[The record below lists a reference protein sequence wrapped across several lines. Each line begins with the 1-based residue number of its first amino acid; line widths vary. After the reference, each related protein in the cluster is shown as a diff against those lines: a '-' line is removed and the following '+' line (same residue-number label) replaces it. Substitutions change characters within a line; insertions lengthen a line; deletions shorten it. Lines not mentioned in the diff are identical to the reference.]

1 MKTRTDNR
9 PTAIPVGESL
19 DGSSRLIH
27 RPMPNDGDMD
37 ITPMIDITFLLL
49 IFFLVA
55 TRMDTESAIELPAAR
70 NGTAVAAKSA
80 VIFTVTRGDGEG
92 AFVFQGDGAVSEN
105 LLPTTDLAKQEQEI
119 MAYVEAGLNA
129 RIPKRHVIIKA
140 EREVKHREVARVA
153 KAVGQLPD
161 VPLYVAVYEE
171 Q

>member
-1 MKTRTDNR
+1 MTGDRQQ
-9 PTAIPVGESL
+9 TAIPIDEAL
-19 DGSSRLIH
+19 DGSMRLVH

-55 TRMDTESAIELPAAR
+55 TRMDTESAIELPDAR
-70 NGTAVAAKSA
+70 NGTAVAAKNA
-80 VIFTVTRGDGEG
+80 VIITVTRGEGEQ
-92 AFVFQGDGAVSEN
+92 AFVYKGDGTASEN
-105 LLPTTDLAKQEQEI
+105 LLSATDLAQQEQDI
-119 MAYVEAGLNA
+119 AAHVEAGLNA
-129 RIPKRHVIIKA
+129 SIPKEHVIIKA

-153 KAVGQLPD
+153 KAAGQVPD

>member
-1 MKTRTDNR
+1 MSGENQR
-9 PTAIPVGESL
+9 TAIPIDEAF
-19 DGSSRLIH
+19 DGSMHLAH

-55 TRMDTESAIELPAAR
+55 TRMDTESAIELPEAR
-70 NGTAVAAKSA
+70 NGTAVASKNA
-80 VIFTVTRGDGEG
+80 VTFTVTRGEG
-92 AFVFQGDGAVSEN
+92 DRAFIYKGDGAVSEN
-105 LLPTTDLAKQEQEI
+105 LLASTDLAKQEQDI
-119 MAYVEAGLNA
+119 AAYVEAGVNA
-129 RIPKRHVIIKA
+129 PIPKQHVIIKA

-153 KAVGQLPD
+153 RAVGQVPD